1 MDKDIR
7 TQVDES
13 YASLLSELKREFPRR
28 LKECI
33 GERSVHSFATACGL
47 SDSLIRKYLAGS
59 LPGLDKVVI
68 IAREAGVSVEWL
80 ATGRNLDD
88 SATRPPLNG
97 VLSTE
102 YIEEVVAKTRR
113 EFIARG
119 INLKPEDEAK
129 VIRLIC
135 EFNAIGASGPE
146 PFGADNE
153 NVG

>member
-28 LKECI
+28 LRECI
-33 GERSVHSFATACGL
+33 GDRSVHSFATACGL
-47 SDSLIRKYLAGS
+47 SDSLIRKYLSGS

-80 ATGRNLDD
+80 ATGRAWNHSD
-88 SATRPPLNG
+88 TQPLMDG
-97 VLSTE
+97 VLSAE

-119 INLKPEDEAK
+119 INLTPEDEAK

-135 EFNAIGASGPE
+135 EFNTAGASGPE
-146 PFGADNE
+146 PCRMDHE
-153 NVG
+153 NAG

>member
-1 MDKDIR
+1 M
-7 TQVDES
+7 
-13 YASLLSELKREFPRR
+13 
-28 LKECI
+28 
-33 GERSVHSFATACGL
+33 HSFANACGL

-59 LPGLDKVVI
+59 LPGLDKVVV

-80 ATGRNLDD
+80 ATGRSRDD
-88 SATRPPLNG
+88 SVTRLPVEG
-97 VLSTE
+97 VLSAE

-146 PFGADNE
+146 PLGADSE